1 MYLGW
6 FRSQPEYE
14 DLKQFCRELEGGL
27 WVADFFFGDVR
38 VWTQGLVLA
47 RCSTTWAQLQPFC
60 FRYFWSSYLY
70 FQDSWDDKEYHYT
83 CGSTTIEIVSH
94 QVPHTPAGPKL
105 QSSCSLP

>member
-38 VWTQGLVLA
+38 VW
-47 RCSTTWAQLQPFC
+47 
-60 FRYFWSSYLY
+60 
-70 FQDSWDDKEYHYT
+70 
-83 CGSTTIEIVSH
+83 
-94 QVPHTPAGPKL
+94 
-105 QSSCSLP
+105 